1 MKYTTEQVKM
11 LLKEQRNLCAEAFN
25 KTEMPLINGTTVIRN
40 APEPVLVLSGVSGM
54 LPLTENAK
62 KKLEYINGSCI
73 ARDFPKEQPTK
84 EWAGAVLDLLEE
96 LEWHY
101 H

>member
-1 MKYTTEQVKM
+1 MLQDPNAERVIKNYTEP
-11 LLKEQRNLCAEAFN
+11 LKKQISMMQKCNIVA
-25 KTEMPLINGTTVIRN
+25 
-40 APEPVLVLSGVSGM
+40 VSGM

-73 ARDFPKEQPTK
+73 AREFPKEQPTK

-96 LEWHY
+96 LGLGNY
-101 H
+101 R